1 MPTAS
6 EIRRRVRS
14 GAIFR
19 DAVPLAS
26 FLSHAGARDVAP
38 EVGEAPGSLEGL
50 VERLSELPFSSRTF
64 RHVAIVRAM
73 LALVRPI
80 AARAEE
86 GGHATG
92 FHATETWAV
101 CPCELCLTAL
111 RALCVRGMT
120 PDDPLELQMQYH
132 VAGVA
137 MDAAFAGEVM
147 RKATGLVDRQEMRDR
162 VADELLGWALR
173 ERDPVR
179 ASIGTRVFFRLDPT
193 GSDPGVRRLAS
204 AQLDPAI
211 DARFTQL
218 VGSRGEPGF
227 ADPPELPVTG
237 GERRDLL
244 ANDHGLLIASDR
256 LKDALGKKVESLEFA
271 PMTTRDVKKERV
283 WLAVSRTP
291 RTALALDRDGDPAV
305 LDPTLVANAPVLFRV
320 EDRGLDCYLIDKSY
334 IGDLLDA
341 GIRTG
346 IHAHGA
352 PFGRSLRR

>member
-26 FLSHAGARDVAP
+26 FLGHAGARDVAP

-256 LKDALGKKVESLEFA
+256 LKDALGKKLESLEFA

-291 RTALALDRDGDPAV
+291 RTALALERDGDPAV

-320 EDRGLDCYLIDKSY
+320 EDNALDCYLIDKAY